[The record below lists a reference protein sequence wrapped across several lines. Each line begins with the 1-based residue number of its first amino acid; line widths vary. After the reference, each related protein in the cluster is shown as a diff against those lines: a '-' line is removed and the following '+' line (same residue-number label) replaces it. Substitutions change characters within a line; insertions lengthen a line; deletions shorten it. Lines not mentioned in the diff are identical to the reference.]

1 MEHGRISPGRGL
13 CSKPGAGKV
22 RPSSAPLL
30 THQHPAPGLLR
41 TAATQRKQIEESST
55 SSRSTG
61 IILHHQQP
69 PPPPPHPP
77 PILRI
82 KHRTAAESLLF
93 VMSEGTAPAVKVG
106 AAVGV
111 LGFGCLGF
119 FVWFGLGGGG
129 CCWFLFFF
137 NNRASSRRRL
147 HKRNELQALIVT
159 VSGGGR
165 ETHPTDL
172 VTGWGKQ
179 VLTGERVCS
188 GGWERE
194 EGLRKEHLPR

>member
-1 MEHGRISPGRGL
+1 
-13 CSKPGAGKV
+13 
-22 RPSSAPLL
+22 
-30 THQHPAPGLLR
+30 
-41 TAATQRKQIEESST
+41 
-55 SSRSTG
+55 
-61 IILHHQQP
+61 
-69 PPPPPHPP
+69 
-77 PILRI
+77 
-82 KHRTAAESLLF
+82 
-93 VMSEGTAPAVKVG
+93 MSEGTAPAVKVG
-106 AAVGV
+106 AAVGL

-119 FVWFGLGGGG
+119 FVWFGFGGG

-147 HKRNELQALIVT
+147 HERNELQALIVT